1 MNIAIELDKYHRN
14 VKKHYTEYL
23 EIQRIWVKICNYLYL
38 NAGQVSRML
47 ETENIAE
54 YGPGTFISKT
64 L

>member
-1 MNIAIELDKYHRN
+1 MLKSITRNILKYN
-14 VKKHYTEYL
+14 VYGSKYVIIY
-23 EIQRIWVKICNYLYL
+23 NL